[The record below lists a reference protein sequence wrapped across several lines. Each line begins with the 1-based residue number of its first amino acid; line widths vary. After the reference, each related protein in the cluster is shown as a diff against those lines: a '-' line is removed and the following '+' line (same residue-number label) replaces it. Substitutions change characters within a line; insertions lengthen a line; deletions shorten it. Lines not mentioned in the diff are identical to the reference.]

1 MRTLAVAQYST
12 PHGPHTRDGELCRW
26 GHVVGN
32 AADDGAGQVP
42 ESASGP
48 AVVVAAAEVKEE
60 GTEGSINKHDLKQDE
75 VPSKE
80 KGKER

>member
-1 MRTLAVAQYST
+1 MRST
-12 PHGPHTRDGELCRW
+12 PSHGPHTQETANSALGSSH
-26 GHVVGN
+26 HVVGN